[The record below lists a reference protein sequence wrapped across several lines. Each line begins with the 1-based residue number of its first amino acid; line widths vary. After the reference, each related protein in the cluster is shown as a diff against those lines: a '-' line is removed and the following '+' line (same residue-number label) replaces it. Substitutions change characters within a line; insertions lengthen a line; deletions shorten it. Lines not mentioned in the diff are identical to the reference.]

1 MRLDKTLKELGFQR
15 CPQEYAVYKRQK
27 LNSVLIVGVYVDDLI
42 VTGTNEE
49 EVAVFKKQMQ
59 KVFDMTDLG
68 KLSYYLGI
76 EVLQDNESITISQSG
91 YAKKILQAAGMGD
104 CNSAKYPMEPG
115 FGLTKDE
122 GGVPVNATEYRSLVG
137 SLRYLTHTRP
147 DLGYSVGVV
156 SRYMESPKESHL
168 KAVKHIL
175 RYIKG
180 TIKYGLVYRKGGDRK
195 LVGFSDSSNGMD
207 LDDRKGTTGTIFY
220 FSGKPITWSSQKQHT
235 VSLSSCEAEFIAA
248 TMAACQALWLRS
260 LLKELTGWK
269 QERVKLYVDNSAAI
283 ALMQNPVFHGRSK
296 HIDTRYHFIRECIE
310 RDQIEVE
317 HIRGEEQRADPLTK
331 ALPRVKFIKMRDLLG
346 IERLKDTIQN

>member
-1 MRLDKTLKELGFQR
+1 M
-15 CPQEYAVYKRQK
+15 
-27 LNSVLIVGVYVDDLI
+27 YVDDLI

-104 CNSAKYPMEPG
+104 CSSAKYPMEPG

-147 DLGYSVGVV
+147 DLGYLVGVV

-235 VSLSSCEAEFIAA
+235 VSLSSCEVEFIAA

-296 HIDTRYHFIRECIE
+296 HIDTKYHFIRECIE